1 MQVHDLTRNRFRT
14 SRPATHLTS
23 RPTNRPGSPSSRG
36 ARRIFAAALALAFS
50 AGIGLVGAGTAQ
62 AVDYGSL
69 GLDQATSVGV
79 HNTYDSSSYP
89 YLADALD
96 AGASLIE
103 LDAWVNPFT
112 HQWDVSHSDPIG
124 SSNNCNYA
132 TTPAQLYS
140 GKTSQDLNSCLGDIR
155 VWLSAH
161 PTANPIMIKLE
172 MKAGFDQT
180 IGMGPAELDSYIN
193 AQIGKYVY
201 QPVDLLTK
209 PDGTQYPN
217 LDAAAKA
224 DNWPTRQQLEGKV
237 IIEAIPGTFE
247 EANPFD
253 HLWTDTEY
261 ADYLEG
267 LESSGQIANAEIFPS
282 VLGAQTGDPR
292 TRYPAAIQPW
302 FVVFDGDAA
311 TYVADG
317 NTEWYNANH
326 YLVVATD
333 AENVP
338 PTLSDTDPS
347 LSDAQARVAELA
359 ADSVSFVSTDWSNA
373 PGDGVLSDVLPRG

>member
-1 MQVHDLTRNRFRT
+1 MNLLTHAPNRSRT
-14 SRPATHLTS
+14 LVATVALAAS
-23 RPTNRPGSPSSRG
+23 LGL
-36 ARRIFAAALALAFS
+36 AAAGPAD
-50 AGIGLVGAGTAQ
+50 

-69 GLDQATSVGV
+69 KLDQATSVGI
-79 HNTYDSSSYP
+79 HNTYDNSSYP

-96 AGASLIE
+96 AGARLIE

-132 TTPAQLYS
+132 PTASQLYS
-140 GKTSQDLNSCLGDIR
+140 GKTSQDLDSCLGDIAT
-155 VWLSAH
+155 WLSVH
-161 PTANPIMIKLE
+161 PTADPIMIKLE

-180 IGMGPAELDSYIN
+180 IGMGPAELDSYIK
-193 AQIGKYVY
+193 AHIGPYVY
-201 QPVDLLTK
+201 KPADLLTK
-209 PDGTQYPN
+209 PDGTRYPN

-224 DNWPTRQQLEGKV
+224 DNWPTRQQLQGKA

-247 EANPFD
+247 QANPFD

-267 LESSGQIANAEIFPS
+267 LESAGTIANAEIFPS

-317 NTEWYNANH
+317 DTEWYNANH

-333 AENVP
+333 AQNVP
-338 PTLSDTDPS
+338 PTLSDTAPS

-359 ADSVSFVSTDWSNA
+359 ADSVSFVSTDWSNS
-373 PGDGVLSDVLPRG
+373 PGDGVLPEVLPRG

>member
-1 MQVHDLTRNRFRT
+1 MRLYAFARNRFRT
-14 SRPATHLTS
+14 GVAAFATVLLTVALGLTAAGPA
-23 RPTNRPGSPSSRG
+23 R
-36 ARRIFAAALALAFS
+36 AL
-50 AGIGLVGAGTAQ
+50 
-62 AVDYGSL
+62 DYGSL
-69 GLDQATSVGV
+69 QLDQATSVGI
-79 HNTYDSSSYP
+79 HNTYDNSSYP

-96 AGASLIE
+96 SGATLIE

-112 HQWDVSHSDPIG
+112 HQWDVSHSDPLG

-132 TTPAQLYS
+132 PVPADLYT
-140 GKTSQDLNSCLGDIR
+140 GKTSQDLDSCLGDIAT
-155 VWLSAH
+155 WLSVH
-161 PTANPIMIKLE
+161 PNANPIMVKLE
-172 MKAGFDQT
+172 MKDGFDAT
-180 IGMGPAELDSYIN
+180 IGMGPAELDSYV
-193 AQIGKYVY
+193 AAHIGNYVY
-201 QPVDLLTK
+201 KPVDLLTK
-209 PDGTQYPN
+209 SDGTQYAN

-224 DNWPTRQQLEGKV
+224 DNWPTRQQLQGKV

-247 EANPFD
+247 QANPFD

-261 ADYLEG
+261 ADYLSG

-292 TRYPAAIQPW
+292 TRYAAAIQPW

-333 AENVP
+333 AENVSP
-338 PTLSDTDPS
+338 ALSDTAPS
-347 LSDAQARVAELA
+347 LSDAQARVALLA
-359 ADSVSFVSTDWSNA
+359 ADSVSFVSTDWSNS
-373 PGDGVLSDVLPRG
+373 PGDGVLSEVLPRG

>member
-1 MQVHDLTRNRFRT
+1 MDLLTHARNRFRALT
-14 SRPATHLTS
+14 AAVAT
-23 RPTNRPGSPSSRG
+23 
-36 ARRIFAAALALAFS
+36 AALAGGLGLAA
-50 AGIGLVGAGTAQ
+50 AGPAQ
-62 AVDYGSL
+62 ALDYGSL
-69 GLDQATSVGV
+69 QLDQATSVGI
-79 HNTYDSSSYP
+79 HNTYNNSSYP

-96 AGASLIE
+96 SGATLIE

-112 HQWDVSHSDPIG
+112 HQWDVSHDDPIG
-124 SSNNCNYA
+124 SVNNCNYA
-132 TTPAQLYS
+132 PTAASLYT
-140 GKTSQDLNSCLGDIR
+140 GGVNQDLDSCLGDIAS
-155 VWLSAH
+155 WLSVH

-193 AQIGKYVY
+193 AHIGKYVY
-201 QPVDLLTK
+201 KPSDLLTK
-209 PDGTQYPN
+209 SDGTQYPN

-224 DNWPTRQQLEGKV
+224 GNWPTRQQLQGKV

-247 EANPFD
+247 MANPFD

-261 ADYLEG
+261 ADYISG

-302 FVVFDGDAA
+302 FVVFDGDAS
-311 TYVADG
+311 TYVTDG

-326 YLVVATD
+326 YLVIATD
-333 AENVP
+333 AENVAP
-338 PTLSDTDPS
+338 ALSDTAPS

-359 ADSVSFVSTDWSNA
+359 ADSVSFVSTDWSNS
-373 PGDGVLSDVLPRG
+373 PGDGVLSEVLPRG

>member
-1 MQVHDLTRNRFRT
+1 MRLHNYVRNRFR
-14 SRPATHLTS
+14 PIAATVAT
-23 RPTNRPGSPSSRG
+23 
-36 ARRIFAAALALAFS
+36 AALAVGLGLS
-50 AGIGLVGAGTAQ
+50 AAGPAQ
-62 AVDYGSL
+62 ALDYGSL
-69 GLDQATSVGV
+69 QLDQATSVGI
-79 HNTYDSSSYP
+79 HNTYDNSSYP

-96 AGASLIE
+96 SGATLIE

-124 SSNNCNYA
+124 SDNNCNYA
-132 TTPAQLYS
+132 PVPADLYS
-140 GKTSQDLNSCLGDIR
+140 GNTSQDLDSCLGDIAT
-155 VWLSAH
+155 WLSVH

-193 AQIGKYVY
+193 AHIGAYVY
-201 QPVDLLTK
+201 KPVDLLTK
-209 PDGTQYPN
+209 SDGTQYPS

-261 ADYLEG
+261 ADYLSG
-267 LESSGQIANAEIFPS
+267 LESAGTIANAEIFPS

-317 NTEWYNANH
+317 NTEWYNTNH

-333 AENVP
+333 AENVA

-359 ADSVSFVSTDWSNA
+359 ADSVSFVSTDWSNS
-373 PGDGVLSDVLPRG
+373 PGDGVLSEVLPRG